1 MRKIERKSEQVEV
14 NGKVFT
20 INEITPDLVIDM
32 IEGKT
37 DLDQSKLKDV
47 LMSACDIT
55 VDDIRELKITFGQL
69 SEMYRVFKEVN
80 AAFFT
85 LLPLDIILAGFQG
98 VIVNSIKQEL
108 SKMPVC
114 SSLTATSAVGNMDG
128 VISAAV

>member
-20 INEITPDLVIDM
+20 VNEITPDLVIDM

-37 DLDQSKLKDV
+37 DLDQSKLKEV

-55 VDDIRELKITFGQL
+55 IDDIRELKITFGQL
-69 SEMYRVFKEVN
+69 SEMYQVFKEVN

-85 LLPLDIILAGFQG
+85 LLPLDRILAGFQD

-114 SSLTATSAVGNMDG
+114 SSLTATGVAGNMDG